1 MADEIRYPGAMRCRT
16 AAGIATSVVALFTTM
31 LATAAGASPNTGRVV
46 GHVRECNTPTNCV
59 IQSFTVSAR
68 DIAGVIVARTTTTG
82 MNRFALRVPAGG
94 YVLTARS
101 AGGLTC
107 TASATAIA
115 GETVHSAITCL
126 VP

>member
-1 MADEIRYPGAMRCRT
+1 MHCRT
-16 AAGIATSVVALFTTM
+16 AAAIVTSVAALVTTT
-31 LATAAGASPNTGRVV
+31 LATAAGASPNTGRIV

-59 IQSFTVSAR
+59 IQSFMVSAR
-68 DIAGVIVARTTTTG
+68 DTAGVIVARTTTTG
-82 MNRFALRVPAGG
+82 INRFALRLPAGA